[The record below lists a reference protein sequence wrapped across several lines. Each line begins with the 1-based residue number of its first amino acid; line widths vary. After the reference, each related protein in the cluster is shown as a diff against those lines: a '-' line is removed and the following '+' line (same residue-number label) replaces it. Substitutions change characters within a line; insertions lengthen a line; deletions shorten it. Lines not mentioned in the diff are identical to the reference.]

1 VLAEGLDPIQE
12 TRRKETPIPTFGDA
26 AAELIESLTPSWRGT
41 RQRAAWEQTLSAY
54 AQPLAH
60 MRVDMIETEQ
70 VLKAL
75 RPIWT
80 TKPATAS
87 LVRSRIER
95 VLDASKAQGQR
106 AGENPA
112 RWRGHLAMLL
122 PAPKKLSRGHFAAMP
137 YRDLPAF
144 MDRLRALQGVASRC
158 LEFQILTATR
168 PGEALGA
175 MWQEID
181 LDQRLWVIPSSRMK
195 AGREHRVPLT
205 DRALQILEVMKSEVG
220 AGGVI
225 FPSRIPGRPRSGME
239 LARAIKNAK
248 GGPVTAHGFRSSFR
262 DWAGDTTHF
271 ARELAEAALAHT
283 IGNATEAA
291 YRRASAIEK
300 RRQLMAAWEAYISE
314 TRISNVIQFA
324 APATA

>member
-1 VLAEGLDPIQE
+1 MGLGSARSVTLARARDRAAEARRVLAEGLDPIQE

-175 MWQEID
+175 TWQEID

-205 DRALQILEVMKSEVG
+205 DRALEILRAMKSEGERVALSFQ
-220 AGGVI
+220 AGYPVDRAAAWN
-225 FPSRIPGRPRSGME
+225 SPGQ
-239 LARAIKNAK
+239 LK
-248 GGPVTAHGFRSSFR
+248 T
-262 DWAGDTTHF
+262 
-271 ARELAEAALAHT
+271 
-283 IGNATEAA
+283 
-291 YRRASAIEK
+291 RRAV
-300 RRQLMAAWEAYISE
+300 R
-314 TRISNVIQFA
+314 
-324 APATA
+324 